1 MAKVRVSAK
10 ARKEIEAQ
18 LRKLAYAAE
27 VFIDGDVFKQ
37 IVVDPELYT
46 GDDYRVD
53 DDRFVE
59 VKKTLFKLKRI
70 SEGDASLKLWH
81 KCQDGA
87 AIVMPMDRHPK
98 GVKQLHPITLAMGE
112 AFAGGTAIEEQEMDG
127 VPILSVYAPVRDSM
141 DDVVGIVEVYG
152 SLAPDKLKVDTL
164 QY

>member
-1 MAKVRVSAK
+1 MAKIRVSAK
-10 ARKEIEAQ
+10 ARKEIEAR
-18 LRKLAYAAE
+18 LRRLAHAAE

-53 DDRFVE
+53 DDRFIE

-70 SEGDASLKLWH
+70 SDCDASLQLWQ

-98 GVKQLHPITLAMGE
+98 GVKGLHPITLAMGE
-112 AFAGGTAIEEQEMDG
+112 AFAGSTAIEEQEMG
-127 VPILSVYAPVRDSM
+127 VPFLSVYAPIRDSLE
-141 DDVVGIVEVYG
+141 DVVGVVEVYG

-164 QY
+164 DY